1 LLGLLFCEITNEGR
15 EKGMSENVSVNE
27 KVCNKEHERID
38 GILKHHENWL
48 GEHETK
54 IDGLSKES
62 TKNSS
67 DINNL
72 CKQMSGLTKSI
83 WGLVIMVATALLGFF
98 IYAVEKGIFK

>member
-1 LLGLLFCEITNEGR
+1 
-15 EKGMSENVSVNE
+15 MSENAAVSKE
-27 KVCNKEHERID
+27 MCAKEHKRVDE
-38 GILKHHENWL
+38 ILVHHENWL

-62 TKNSS
+62 TKNSA
-67 DINNL
+67 DISNL
-72 CKQMSGLTKSI
+72 CKQMGGLTKAI